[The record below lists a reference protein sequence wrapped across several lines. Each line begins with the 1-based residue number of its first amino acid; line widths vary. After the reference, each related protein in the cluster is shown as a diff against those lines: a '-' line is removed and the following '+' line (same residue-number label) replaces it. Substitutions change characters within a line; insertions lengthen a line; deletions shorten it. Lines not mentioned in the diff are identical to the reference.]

1 MLKYVIAAVT
11 VALLAFTGAQA
22 APQATSLNVTP
33 AVASGNSAD
42 MLVEVGNKKWKKR
55 HYKNYKH
62 YKYNKRYK
70 HDRYYND
77 RYYRHRYDRDR
88 YYRHNYYRRPP
99 PGWRRYDYQPYG
111 WGRRGCIA
119 IGPVWYCP

>member
-1 MLKYVIAAVT
+1 MLKYVIAALT
-11 VALLAFTGAQA
+11 VALLAFSGAQA
-22 APQATSLNVTP
+22 APQATSLTVTP
-33 AVASGNSAD
+33 AVAHGDSAD

-55 HYKNYKH
+55 HYNH

-70 HDRYYND
+70 HPRYYG
-77 RYYRHRYDRDR
+77 HRYDRDR
-88 YYRHNYYRRPP
+88 YYHHHHYRRPP
-99 PGWRRYDYQPYG
+99 PGWRRYSYQPYG